1 MSGALERQIVANPGF
16 FLSLLST
23 IRNFPLGT
31 MRHVYE
37 ELGSK
42 RGGHNTLLIWGD
54 RDGVTPYTNAH
65 ETQRILG
72 EPPVER
78 KQKPRGVKGEDIRA
92 SATQHETCRRT
103 AAP

>member
-37 ELGSK
+37 ELGVK
-42 RGGHNTLLIWGD
+42 RRGHNTLLIWGD

-72 EPPVER
+72 EPTIER
-78 KQKPRGVKGEDIRA
+78 ERSTGRG
-92 SATQHETCRRT
+92 
-103 AAP
+103 